1 MSKGEHKGTCISM
14 WMSDEEIAKIDALTT
29 STGYNRTKLFK
40 ELLAN
45 KPLPD
50 KSYWKT
56 YRQLA
61 SLGGMI
67 KRFVENGQHGNAYKL
82 GCEVLEIAHELER
95 LEKEGVR

>member
-1 MSKGEHKGTCISM
+1 M
-14 WMSDEEIAKIDALTT
+14 WMSDDEIAKIEALTI

-40 ELLAN
+40 ELLASR
-45 KPLPD
+45 PLPD

-67 KRFVENGQHGNAYKL
+67 KRFVDNGEHGNAYKL
-82 GCEVLEIAHELER
+82 GCKILEIARELER
-95 LEKEGVR
+95 FEKEEAR